1 MAVIEEYGGDILA
14 SEGMQA
20 EKGFM
25 QHGTTSTYEHSLSV
39 TVMCL
44 RIAAAL
50 HIKTHK
56 RELVRGALLHD
67 YCLYDWHEPHEGL
80 HAFTHPKIAGEN
92 AQRDFAVGEIEKNMI
107 LSHMFPLGRIP
118 RYRES
123 AILCLADKLCALRE
137 TFHRKKGKK
146 EKKRNR
152 EEVECNPGE
161 PEQEHPARGKC
172 TPERTK
178 TESET

>member
-1 MAVIEEYGGDILA
+1 MKKTMSEYMAVVEEYGGDILA

-25 QHGTTSTYEHSLSV
+25 QHGTTSTYAHSLAV

-50 HIKTHK
+50 HIKTHE

-67 YCLYDWHEPHEGL
+67 YCLYDWHEPHKGL
-80 HAFTHPKIAGEN
+80 HAFTHPKIASEN
-92 AQRDFAVGEIEKNMI
+92 AQRDFEVGKIERNMI
-107 LSHMFPLGRIP
+107 LSHMFPLGKFP

-123 AILCLADKLCALRE
+123 VVLCLADKLCALRE
-137 TFHRKKGKK
+137 TFRRKKHKQDTTSKK
-146 EKKRNR
+146 
-152 EEVECNPGE
+152 C
-161 PEQEHPARGKC
+161 
-172 TPERTK
+172 
-178 TESET
+178 ET

>member
-25 QHGTTSTYEHSLSV
+25 QHGTTSTYAHSLAV

-50 HIKTHK
+50 HIKTHE

-67 YCLYDWHEPHEGL
+67 YCLYDWHAPHKGL
-80 HAFTHPKIAGEN
+80 HAFTHPKIASEN
-92 AQRDFAVGEIEKNMI
+92 AQRDFDVGKIEQNMI
-107 LSHMFPLGRIP
+107 LSHMFPLGKFP

-123 AILCLADKLCALRE
+123 VVLCLADKFCGLRE
-137 TFHRKKGKK
+137 TFRRKTPPK
-146 EKKRNR
+146 ED
-152 EEVECNPGE
+152 PDQDG
-161 PEQEHPARGKC
+161 
-172 TPERTK
+172 TPQK
-178 TESET
+178 SET